1 MERRDF
7 VKASAIIGAAAALPR
22 FSYAQVKGS
31 DRIKVGLIGC
41 GGRGTGATCNM
52 IEADQNV
59 KIVAMADLFADKLP
73 NAKKKI
79 KEFCDKKYKAQSD
92 EIFDPSKVK
101 TFSGWDCCEQLLKED
116 VDLVIEATPPVF
128 RTPHFAQIVAAGKH
142 AFLEKPACVDITQ
155 AREMMELSKKAKE
168 KGMCVVTGNQR
179 RSSAAYQDVIK
190 RIHDGEIGEILAAQ
204 CYWNGS
210 YYVGGWKG
218 MEDLG
223 LDSTEYQIRKWGAF
237 IWTSGDQIVEQ
248 HVHNLDVIM
257 WALGDNR
264 FPVEVRAWGGRSADA
279 DLPAPQYGDRFTHC
293 VVDYDFGEGV
303 RLMSSCSQERK
314 TSGEVG
320 ERVIGSKAT
329 LVTSGGRCK
338 FVDRKG
344 KTIYVNTQEIVNPYV
359 AEHKFLLDAIRNGR
373 RVNTMDALLGSNL
386 IAIAGRMSA
395 FSGKKFK
402 YGWMLAKSQE
412 SLAPKEWKF
421 EKRKVSVPVPGKYE
435 LV

>member
-1 MERRDF
+1 MDISQQQREEG
-7 VKASAIIGAAAALPR
+7 VKFIC
-22 FSYAQVKGS
+22 
-31 DRIKVGLIGC
+31 DE
-41 GGRGTGATCNM
+41 
-52 IEADQNV
+52 IEHV
-59 KIVAMADLFADKLP
+59 
-73 NAKKKI
+73 I
-79 KEFCDKKYKAQSD
+79 KEFGDRDPGSEGENKALDYMRSQLDEFSD
-92 EIFDPSKVK
+92 ETHRESYKV
-101 TFSGWDCCEQLLKED
+101 
-116 VDLVIEATPPVF
+116 AP
-128 RTPHFAQIVAAGKH
+128 H
-142 AFLEKPACVDITQ
+142 AFFGWTYIT
-155 AREMMELSKKAKE
+155 ATCALIAIVTLFFAP
-168 KGMCVVTGNQR
+168 VVSVVLLVLGLLPM
-179 RSSAAYQDVIK
+179 
-190 RIHDGEIGEILAAQ
+190 IGEFVFYKEAIDFLFKKRTSGNVMGTIKPTGEVKRRVVL
-204 CYWNGS
+204 NGHS
-210 YYVGGWKG
+210 DAVYEWHWHYVGGYKG
-218 MEDLG
+218 WEDLG
-223 LDSTEYQIRKWGAF
+223 FDSTEYQIRKWGAF

-320 ERVIGSKAT
+320 ERVVGSKAT

-421 EKRKVSVPVPGKYE
+421 GKRAVSVPVPGKYE

>member
-1 MERRDF
+1 M
-7 VKASAIIGAAAALPR
+7 
-22 FSYAQVKGS
+22 
-31 DRIKVGLIGC
+31 
-41 GGRGTGATCNM
+41 
-52 IEADQNV
+52 
-59 KIVAMADLFADKLP
+59 
-73 NAKKKI
+73 
-79 KEFCDKKYKAQSD
+79 
-92 EIFDPSKVK
+92 
-101 TFSGWDCCEQLLKED
+101 
-116 VDLVIEATPPVF
+116 VIEATPPVF

-168 KGMCVVTGNQR
+168 KGMCIVTGNQR

>member
-7 VKASAIIGAAAALPR
+7 VKTSAIIGAASALPR
-22 FSYAQVKGS
+22 FSFAQVKGS

-59 KIVAMADLFADKLP
+59 KIVAMADLFADKIP
-73 NAKKKI
+73 GSKKKI
-79 KEFCDKKYKAQSD
+79 QDFLNKNFPEKAKD
-92 EIFDPSKVK
+92 IFDSDKVK
-101 TFSGWDCCEQLLKED
+101 TFTGWDCCDALLKED

-128 RTPHFAQIVAAGKH
+128 RTPHFAKIVEAGKH

-155 AREMMELSKKAKE
+155 AREIMDLSKKATQ
-168 KGMCVVTGNQR
+168 KGMCIVTGNQR
-179 RSSAAYQDVIK
+179 RYSGTYQDAIK
-190 RIHDGEIGEILAAQ
+190 RVQDGEIGDILSAQ
-204 CYWNGS
+204 CYWNGA
-210 YYVGGWKG
+210 YYVGGYKG
-218 MEDLG
+218 FENLG
-223 LDSTEYQIRKWGAF
+223 FDSTEYQIRKWGAF

-257 WALGDNR
+257 WALGDKR

-279 DLPAPQYGDRFTHC
+279 ELPSPQYGDRFSHC
-293 VVDYDFGEGV
+293 VVDYDFGDGL

-320 ERVIGSKAT
+320 ERIIGTKGIFT
-329 LVTSGGRCK
+329 TSGGCR
-338 FVDRKG
+338 FVDAKG
-344 KTIYVNTQEIVNPYV
+344 KVLYMNKENFPNAYV
-359 AEHKFLLDAIRNGR
+359 AEHKFLLDAIRAGR
-373 RVNTMDALLGSNL
+373 RVNKLDELIGSNL

-402 YGWMLAKSQE
+402 YGWMLAKSKE

-421 EKRKVSVPVPGKYE
+421 EKRAVSVPVPGEYE